1 MTCEEVRLSLG
12 AHALGA
18 LDPEEALEID
28 THLATC
34 EACGAELME
43 LEGVTAFLG
52 KVSERDVELVA
63 SPPRQV
69 LDRLLND
76 RAKRSRRG
84 RVLLAVAASAAVIAV
99 GGTIWTTT
107 VGRETISSTAAGPE
121 HAEHGQAAAPDS
133 DVQRDSSGFAAS
145 ASPEPRIA
153 ASKSA
158 SESPT
163 AATLNAPAGKE
174 FKGANG
180 ARQATVMAVPAEGGT
195 ELNLTVSGVA
205 VGTQCRVI
213 VLGEGGKR
221 ETLDGWEVSR
231 ENYEKPPVF
240 QLKTKLP
247 LDSIRFIRIVDQ
259 DGKLLVHTKTE
270 A

>member
-1 MTCEEVRLSLG
+1 MMTCEEVRLSLG

-34 EACGAELME
+34 EACGAELTE

-84 RVLLAVAASAAVIAV
+84 RVLLAVAASAAVLAIGGAV
-99 GGTIWTTT
+99 WTSTTGGQ
-107 VGRETISSTAAGPE
+107 GMSSTAAGRE
-121 HAEHGQAAAPDS
+121 RAEQQEAPAAKSDAQPDYNFDAKTS
-133 DVQRDSSGFAAS
+133 Q
-145 ASPEPRIA
+145 EPRT
-153 ASKSA
+153 ASESA
-158 SESPT
+158 SESPS
-163 AATLNAPAGKE
+163 AQTLNAPAGKE
-174 FKGANG
+174 FKGADG
-180 ARQATVMAVPAEGGT
+180 ARRATIMAVPAEGGT

-205 VGTQCRVI
+205 VGTRCRVI
-213 VLGEGGKR
+213 VLGDGNRR

-247 LDSIRFIRIVDQ
+247 LESIRIIRIVDQ
-259 DGKLLVHTKTE
+259 NGKLLVNTRTG

>member
-43 LEGVTAFLG
+43 LEGVSAFLG

-84 RVLLAVAASAAVIAV
+84 RLLLAVAASAAVIAV
-99 GGTIWTTT
+99 GGTIWTATT
-107 VGRETISSTAAGPE
+107 GGESTSSTAAGAE
-121 HAEHGQAAAPDS
+121 HADQGKAAAPDS
-133 DVQRDSSGFAAS
+133 ATQPEYGFDTS
-145 ASPEPRIA
+145 ASPEPRTA

-158 SESPT
+158 TESPST
-163 AATLNAPAGKE
+163 MNAPAGKE

-180 ARQATVMAVPAEGGT
+180 TRQATVMAMPAEGGT

-213 VLGEGGKR
+213 VLGEGGER

-240 QLKTKLP
+240 QLTTKLP
-247 LDSIRFIRIVDQ
+247 LESIRFIRIVDQ
-259 DGKLLVHTKTE
+259 DGKLLVHTKTVT
-270 A
+270 

>member
-18 LDPEEALEID
+18 LDPDEALEID

-107 VGRETISSTAAGPE
+107 AGRETISSTAAGAE
-121 HAEHGQAAAPDS
+121 HAEQGKAAAPDS
-133 DVQRDSSGFAAS
+133 GTQRDHSFDAK
-145 ASPEPRIA
+145 ASPEPRTA
-153 ASKSA
+153 ASESA

-180 ARQATVMAVPAEGGT
+180 TRQATVMAVPAEGGT

-247 LDSIRFIRIVDQ
+247 LESIRFIRIVDQ